1 MNLFKE
7 FGKVMP
13 TNEELI
19 QEVLKEQ
26 LGEKIT
32 PEIIK
37 ANFSSLVETIHNDI
51 YKKYLLCQEKA
62 GNDLIRGRI
71 EKDGCDEALFMDL
84 NNFYMSIFQSRKVRA
99 GKVFEVIIGTLFK
112 KCNYPFDEQI
122 IINGKPDFLLPSEE
136 AYKKNPMDCIIFTAK
151 RTLRERWRQIVT
163 EGTKAYG
170 FFLTTLDN
178 DITKSQLDEMKN
190 NKIYIVLPREIVAS
204 VPAYQSQANVISY
217 EDFFEDYLDPAVKR
231 WDRQKANND

>member
-1 MNLFKE
+1 
-7 FGKVMP
+7 
-13 TNEELI
+13 
-19 QEVLKEQ
+19 
-26 LGEKIT
+26 
-32 PEIIK
+32 
-37 ANFSSLVETIHNDI
+37 
-51 YKKYLLCQEKA
+51 
-62 GNDLIRGRI
+62 
-71 EKDGCDEALFMDL
+71 
-84 NNFYMSIFQSRKVRA
+84 
-99 GKVFEVIIGTLFK
+99 
-112 KCNYPFDEQI
+112 
-122 IINGKPDFLLPSEE
+122 
-136 AYKKNPMDCIIFTAK
+136 MDCIIFTAK